1 MNLIL
6 YTAPACHL
14 CDLARELVWPLLEAR
29 GGHLEEVDITQ
40 SDRLMER
47 YGSRIPVLAL
57 IPEASDHPAG
67 DGKRGFRELGWPF
80 EAREIAG
87 LLNARDSSRPRVR

>member
-1 MNLIL
+1 LNLIL

-14 CDLARELVWPLLEAR
+14 CDLAKELVWPLLEAK

-47 YGSRIPVLAL
+47 YGTRIPVLAL
-57 IPEASDHPAG
+57 APAAG
-67 DGKRGFRELGWPF
+67 EHNAEGGEHSIQELGWPF
-80 EAREIAG
+80 EAEEVAEFLSTRKSNQPLG
-87 LLNARDSSRPRVR
+87 R

>member
-14 CDLARELVWPLLEAR
+14 CDLAKELIWPLLEAR
-29 GGHLEEVDITQ
+29 GGHLEEVDITR

-47 YGSRIPVLAL
+47 YGTRIPVLAL
-57 IPEASDHPAG
+57 APESDEHNAG
-67 DGKRGFRELGWPF
+67 GGEHNIRELGWPF
-80 EAREIAG
+80 EAKEVAE
-87 LLNARDSSRPRVR
+87 LLNASKK

>member
-1 MNLIL
+1 LNLIL

-14 CDLARELVWPLLEAR
+14 CDLAKELVWPLLEAR
-29 GGHLEEVDITQ
+29 GGQLKEVDITQ

-57 IPEASDHPAG
+57 VPEDSNE
-67 DGKRGFRELGWPF
+67 RGCRELGWPF
-80 EAREIAG
+80 GAQEVAE
-87 LLNARDSSRPRVR
+87 LLLR

>member
-14 CDLARELVWPLLEAR
+14 CDLAKELVWPLLEAL

-47 YGSRIPVLAL
+47 YGTRIPVLAL
-57 IPEASDHPAG
+57 ASEASDYQAG
-67 DGKRGFRELGWPF
+67 GGEQDVRELGWPF
-80 EAREIAG
+80 EAREVAEF
-87 LLNARDSSRPRVR
+87 LNAHKR

>member
-14 CDLARELVWPLLEAR
+14 CDLAKELVWSLLEAK

-47 YGSRIPVLAL
+47 YGTRIPVLAL
-57 IPEASDHPAG
+57 TPEAG
-67 DGKRGFRELGWPF
+67 DGNAGGGGQGIQELGWPF
-80 EAREIAG
+80 EAREVAK
-87 LLNARDSSRPRVR
+87 LLSSRQKP